1 MSQKLT
7 WLISEALHL
16 DIPPLP
22 LKGNADENISQEGDE
37 WGAMVVQETDH
48 PLHEHCDVH
57 V

>member
-7 WLISEALHL
+7 WLISEALRL
-16 DIPPLP
+16 DISSLP
-22 LKGNADENISQEGDE
+22 LKGNADKNISQEGDE
-37 WGAMVVQETDH
+37 WGAMAVQEADH